1 MAKMINSRDDHHN
14 MIPVNKKWAKIYLL
28 TLVLIFAPMIHIMY
42 IWQDGMLDPIT
53 TAGMVLEDFQILGP
67 FALLLDAVIIYFIY
81 RGYRRI
87 KSSEGQDINSSRSN
101 E

>member
-1 MAKMINSRDDHHN
+1 MAKMINSRDDDDS

-28 TLVLIFAPMIHIMY
+28 TLVLVFAPLIHIMY
-42 IWQDGMLDPIT
+42 IWQDGVKDPIT
-53 TAGMVLEDFQILGP
+53 TASMVLEDFQVLGP
-67 FALLLDAVIIYFIY
+67 FAVILDVIIIYFIY

-87 KSSEGQDINSSRSN
+87 KSGEGQDINSSRSN